1 MLAEIS
7 TLLQTEYLGFTVQR
21 LGLALLALLG
31 GFVGAFVVKALL
43 RRLRLAAEKTSVK
56 YDDVLFGALLA
67 PSGWAVVLAG
77 AWLAVRLLGIPPEHV
92 ETHHTLDLLFKG
104 GSILVLVWFG
114 IRFSD
119 AACRVWAEK
128 AAKTES
134 KIDDQMVPVVRAVL
148 RVFLVVLGG
157 TFFLQNLGYSVG
169 SLLAGLGLGGAAL
182 ALASKDLLANVFG
195 AVAIFWDRSF
205 EVGDWVQIGDVE
217 GNVEEVGL
225 RTTRIRTFS
234 NSLVT
239 IPNAGLTT
247 GAINN
252 WTRMRKR
259 RARVVFRLALNT
271 PSEKV
276 LAFVGGLRRMLSE
289 DPTMVPEDCIVSF
302 DNVDEFS
309 LCVFVQFFTRTVVW
323 KEHLDAKQAFL
334 LRVLDLGRE
343 LGIEFAAAAR
353 ATTASALPK
362 A

>member
-1 MLAEIS
+1 M
-7 TLLQTEYLGFTVQR
+7 
-21 LGLALLALLG
+21 
-31 GFVGAFVVKALL
+31 
-43 RRLRLAAEKTSVK
+43 
-56 YDDVLFGALLA
+56 
-67 PSGWAVVLAG
+67 
-77 AWLAVRLLGIPPEHV
+77 WLAVKVLAIPADQQE
-92 ETHHTLDLLFKG
+92 LIQFLSSFFKG
-104 GSILVLVWFG
+104 ASILLLVWFG

-119 AACRVWAEK
+119 SACRVWAEK

-134 KIDDQMVPVVRAVL
+134 KIDDQMVPVARAVL
-148 RVFLVVLGG
+148 RVFLILMGG

-182 ALASKDLLANVFG
+182 ALASRDLLANVFG

-271 PSEKV
+271 HSEKV
-276 LAFVGGLRRMLSE
+276 LGFVEALRSLLAKDPLMVNE
-289 DPTMVPEDCIVSF
+289 DTLVSLET
-302 DNVDEFS
+302 VDEFS
-309 LCVFVQFFTRTVVW
+309 LCVFVQFFTRSVIW

-334 LRVLDLGRE
+334 LRALDSARE
-343 LGIEFAAAAR
+343 LDIELAAAAR
-353 ATTASALPK
+353 PATPK
-362 A
+362 IP

>member
-1 MLAEIS
+1 MLAQIQAF
-7 TLLQTEYLGFTVQR
+7 LQTEYFGFTVQR
-21 LGLALLALLG
+21 IGMALLALCG
-31 GFVGAFVVKALL
+31 GFVAAVLLRGML
-43 RRLRLAAEKTSVK
+43 RRLRVAAARTHVK
-56 YDDVLFGALLA
+56 YDDVLFDALMA
-67 PSGWAVVLAG
+67 PSGWAAVLAG
-77 AWLAVRLLGIPPEHV
+77 AWLAVRLLAIPADQA
-92 ETHHTLDLLFKG
+92 ETNHLLDLLFKG

-114 IRFSD
+114 IRVSD
-119 AACRVWAEK
+119 AACRVWAER

-134 KIDDQMVPVVRAVL
+134 KIDDQMVPVVRGVL
-148 RVFLVVLGG
+148 RVFLVLLGG

-239 IPNAGLTT
+239 MPNAGLTT

-252 WTRMRKR
+252 WTRMKKR
-259 RARVVFRLALNT
+259 RARVVFRLSLTT
-271 PSEKV
+271 PSDRVV
-276 LAFVGGLRRMLSE
+276 LFVSRLQEMLVQ
-289 DPTMVPEDCIVSF
+289 DPAMVAEDCLVSF

-309 LCVFVQFFTRTVVW
+309 LCIFVQFFTRTVVW
-323 KEHLDAKQAFL
+323 QEHLEAKQRFL
-334 LRVLDLGRE
+334 LKVLDLGRD
-343 LGIEFAAAAR
+343 LGVEFASAAR
-353 ATTASALPK
+353 PTAFGALTK
-362 A
+362 S